1 MILSAICS
9 WLEERGKVAKHSVS
23 IGFTLRE
30 YGSLVL
36 WGW

>member
-1 MILSAICS
+1 MIPSGICS
-9 WLEERGKVAKHSVS
+9 WLEERGKAAKHSVS

-36 WGW
+36 WG